1 MVTRT
6 PRATR
11 SAAFNAEKKKMSIKH
26 LPASA
31 SADEICA
38 ALGEDGCVVVD
49 NVVRP
54 EVMDEVAQELR
65 PFTEKTPFGPDE
77 FSGRRTRRTGGL
89 IARSAKCRDLV
100 MNPTVLGAVGKMLG
114 HATSFQLHL
123 TQVIAIGPGEPA
135 QTIHRDQWAFDFFPF
150 PKGYEV
156 QCNTIWAMTDFI
168 EENGATRVIPGSNRF
183 DDRLRFTEGDTEPAE
198 MTKGSVLFYTGSIY
212 HGGGANRSKEIRTG
226 INITYN
232 VSWLRQEEN
241 QYLSVPLE
249 IARTLPVDLLRL
261 MGYRLGAYALGYV
274 DDTRDP
280 IEVVRPDLARN
291 GFRPV
296 LETQESASFLKPQSQ
311 GSNAKD

>member
-1 MVTRT
+1 M
-6 PRATR
+6 
-11 SAAFNAEKKKMSIKH
+11 IKH

-38 ALGEDGCVVVD
+38 ALGDDGCVVVD

-54 EVMDEVAQELR
+54 EVMDEVARELR
-65 PFTEKTPFGPDE
+65 PFAENTPLGPDD

-89 IARSAKCRDLV
+89 IARSPKSRELV
-100 MNPTVLGAVGKMLG
+100 MHPVVLGAVGKMLG

-123 TQVIAIGPGEPA
+123 TQIISIGPGEPA

-150 PKGYEV
+150 PRGYEV
-156 QCNTIWAMTDFI
+156 QCNTIWAMTDFTA
-168 EENGATRVIPGSNRF
+168 ENGATRVIPGSNHF
-183 DDRLRFTEGDTEPAE
+183 DDKLRFTEADTEPAE
-198 MTKGSVLFYTGSIY
+198 MSKGSVLFYTGSIY

-241 QYLSVPLE
+241 QYLSVPLD

-280 IEVVRPDLARN
+280 IEVVRPDLART

-296 LETQESASFLKPQSQ
+296 LETQKSAEFLTTQPRTSTEK
-311 GSNAKD
+311 AE